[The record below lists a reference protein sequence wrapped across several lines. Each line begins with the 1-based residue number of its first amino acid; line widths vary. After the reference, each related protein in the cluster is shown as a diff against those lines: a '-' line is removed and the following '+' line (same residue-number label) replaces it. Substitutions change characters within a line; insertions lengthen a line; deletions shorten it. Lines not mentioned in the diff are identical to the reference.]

1 MIIKLPQKP
10 NYYWRRIKA
19 IISAHD
25 RQIRFFLYGCLL
37 FLLPLSSEADEAR
50 FADLLITNNA
60 GQITVYAQVLNCF
73 TPDMEAAILAGVPT
87 TFTFLFD
94 FYQERSY
101 WWDKKIA
108 RRIIQHTI
116 KYDNVKKDFL
126 VSSTN
131 RPEADTFQTF
141 ENAKKAMADLNGVVV
156 YQVNA
161 LEQDKSYYLKMKAKL
176 EQVRLPLHMEYVFF
190 FVSLW
195 DFETDWHRQN
205 VTYQN
210 LTTP

>member
-1 MIIKLPQKP
+1 MRKP
-10 NYYWRRIKA
+10 I
-19 IISAHD
+19 
-25 RQIRFFLYGCLL
+25 FLLVAFLACYL
-37 FLLPLSSEADEAR
+37 FLVFPLSSYGRGARIAD
-50 FADLLITNNA
+50 IVVTNSSDKV
-60 GQITVYAQVLNCF
+60 IDYAKVANCF
-73 TPDMEAAILAGVPT
+73 TKRMESAILAGVPT
-87 TFTFLFD
+87 TFTFLLD
-94 FYQERSY
+94 LYQEREN
-101 WWDKKIA
+101 WFDEKISSVVVK
-108 RRIIQHTI
+108 QTI

>member
-1 MIIKLPQKP
+1 MISEHSQKP
-10 NYYWRRIKA
+10 VFYWRRMK
-19 IISAHD
+19 SVVLTQNHL
-25 RQIRFFLYGCLL
+25 IRFFLYVCL
-37 FLLPLSSEADEAR
+37 FVLLPLSSEANEAK
-50 FADLLITNNA
+50 FADLLVTNNA
-60 GQITVYAQVLNCF
+60 GQITAYARVTNCF

-87 TFTFLFD
+87 TFTFVFD
-94 FYQERSY
+94 FYRERSF
-101 WWDKKIA
+101 WWDKKLA
-108 RRIIQHTI
+108 RHSIQHTI

-131 RPEADTFQTF
+131 RPESDTFQTL

-161 LEQDKSYYLKMKAKL
+161 LEKDKSYYLRMKAKL
-176 EQVRLPLHMEYVFF
+176 EQVRLPLHMEHLFF

-205 VTYQN
+205 ITYQN